1 MVPDDSYGPT
11 GAPDALL
18 DEAIVL
24 LAQLVA
30 FPTVSSASNLDLIAW
45 VRAYLATFGVAAETF
60 PNDDGTKASLWAT
73 IGDASVPGV
82 VLSGHTD
89 VVPVAGQRWT
99 REPFTL
105 GVEGERYYGRGTA
118 DMKGFIACVLAVL
131 PRLKARDLP
140 LPVHLALSYDEEV
153 GCLGV
158 RPMLAQVAQ
167 RRPLPVGV
175 IIGEPTSG
183 RPVTAHKGKVAVRC
197 DVHGRAAHS
206 AYAPQG
212 VNAVEKAARLI
223 VAIEDMA
230 REFAANGPRDA
241 RFDPPYATAQT
252 GVVSGGNSVN
262 VVPARSSFSFEAR
275 STDESELDRFVDA
288 VRAAAERD
296 VLPAMRAVAPES
308 DVRFE
313 VLTRYP
319 GLRTSDAEAIVALAK
334 SAAGA
339 HDCSVISFGSEGG
352 LFAAAGIPA
361 VICGPGSMD
370 QGHKPD
376 EFVTRADLRQC
387 LAFLLELGERLA
399 RGQSATANLGSI
411 SVG

>member
-1 MVPDDSYGPT
+1 MARDDSDVSAPV
-11 GAPDALL
+11 PDALL
-18 DEAIVL
+18 DAAIGL
-24 LAQLVA
+24 LGQLVA
-30 FPTVSSASNLDLIAW
+30 FPTVSSESNLDLIDW
-45 VRAYLATFGVAAETF
+45 VRARLAAMHVASELF
-60 PNDDGTKASLWAT
+60 PNDTGDKASLWAT
-73 IGDASVPGV
+73 IGDAALPGI

-105 GVEGERYYGRGTA
+105 GVDGERLYGRGTA

-131 PRLKARDLP
+131 PVLQSRGLP

-158 RPMLAQVAQ
+158 RPMLARIAQ

-197 DVHGRAAHS
+197 DVQGRAAHS
-206 AYAPQG
+206 AHAPQG
-212 VNAVEKAARLI
+212 INAVEKAARLI

-230 REFAANGPRDA
+230 RAFATTGPRDA
-241 RFDPPYATAQT
+241 RFDPPFATAQT
-252 GVVSGGNSVN
+252 GVVVGGSSVN
-262 VVPARSSFSFEAR
+262 VVPARCSFSFEAR
-275 STDESELDRFVDA
+275 STDETELDRFVDA
-288 VRAAAERD
+288 VRGTAERD
-296 VLPAMRAVAPES
+296 VLPGMKAAAPEA

-313 VLTRYP
+313 ELTRYP
-319 GLRTSDAEAIVALAK
+319 GLSTADAQPIVVLAK

-339 HDCSVISFGSEGG
+339 HECGVISFGSEGG

-376 EFVTRADLRQC
+376 EFVTRSDLRQC
-387 LAFLLELGERLA
+387 LGFLLQLGERLA
-399 RGQSATANLGSI
+399 SGQPSAGRP
-411 SVG
+411 